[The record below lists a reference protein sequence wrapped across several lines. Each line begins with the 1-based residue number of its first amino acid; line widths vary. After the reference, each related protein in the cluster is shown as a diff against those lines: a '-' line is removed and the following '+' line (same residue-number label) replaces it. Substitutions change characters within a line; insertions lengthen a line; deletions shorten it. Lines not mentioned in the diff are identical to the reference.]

1 MAVRIT
7 DLTTASAIN
16 ADDYV
21 VIDGA
26 TDGTRKALA
35 SSVGGDSMIDF
46 ESSLSPSIDSRGVSG
61 NYYSIIPAYAS
72 DLDVGN
78 SIKISAYLLSS
89 SVVYPLIVT
98 YVSVTS
104 STFIIFVKSIFGN
117 PQNTSSTTV
126 SGTLHVVA
134 PFEISSVTTSM

>member
-7 DLTTASAIN
+7 DLTTASTIN

-21 VIDGA
+21 VIDGS

-46 ESSLSPSIDSRGVSG
+46 TTSLTPSIDSRGVSG
-61 NYYSIIPAYAS
+61 NYYYITPTNAS
-72 DLDVGN
+72 DLVDSN
-78 SIKISAYLLSS
+78 SPKITAYLLSS

-98 YVSVTS
+98 YVSVNS
-104 STFIIFVKSIFGN
+104 SIFMICVKSIFGST
-117 PQNTSSTTV
+117 QSTSSTTV
-126 SGTLHVVA
+126 SGTLHIVA
-134 PFEISSVTTSM
+134 PFEISTVTVGM